1 MGVAAYQSL
10 SQPLS
15 QPLGQTL
22 NGQEWQHWY
31 VTYVPMGGG
40 VYALEVDAPKLV
52 ERFAQ
57 EQIAQVVV
65 VGEPPLPPTY
75 IPEPS
80 TGLLMMAALLM
91 VVAMQRRRV

>member
-1 MGVAAYQSL
+1 MGLATYQ
-10 SQPLS
+10 P
-15 QPLGQTL
+15 L

-31 VTYVPMGGG
+31 VTYVPVDGG

-52 ERFAQ
+52 GRFAQ
-57 EQIAQVVV
+57 EQITQVVV
-65 VGEPPLPPTY
+65 VGEPPLPPTQ

-80 TGLLMMAALLM
+80 TGLLMMAALLV